1 MNLKVAQK
9 TNEFCLRG
17 MGSNENKAKR
27 QTKGMDSDK
36 RRYSVS
42 ERGRDGSFHLHFSLS
57 PLYRETQKIS
67 AIKRLERDLSLF
79 LSLFLCVC
87 ICVICTKREGLL
99 RLHIYIWWCFWK
111 ENIDANYHLHLHL
124 LPIIKQIKAKP
135 IIYYT
140 LFTTITA
147 TSFFPPSLTI

>member
-1 MNLKVAQK
+1 
-9 TNEFCLRG
+9 

-36 RRYSVS
+36 RRYS
-42 ERGRDGSFHLHFSLS
+42 ERQGWLFRSSLLFLSLSLS

-99 RLHIYIWWCFWK
+99 PLHIYIWCCFSK
-111 ENIDANYHLHLHL
+111 ENSDANYHLHLHL
-124 LPIIKQIKAKP
+124 LPIIKQIKNLNP
-135 IIYYT
+135 S
-140 LFTTITA
+140 FTTH
-147 TSFFPPSLTI
+147 FLPP